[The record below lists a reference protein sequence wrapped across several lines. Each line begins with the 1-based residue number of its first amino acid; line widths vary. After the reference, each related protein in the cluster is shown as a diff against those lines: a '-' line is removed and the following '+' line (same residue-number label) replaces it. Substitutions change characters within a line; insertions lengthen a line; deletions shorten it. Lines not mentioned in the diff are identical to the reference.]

1 MRVVMKKLSILILFV
16 ACFQPAFSQKLEK
29 FEDQLPRMLA
39 LPPSGALAQLKRYF
53 QEEAQNPA
61 LYFQMAVI
69 YETRYKNSDP
79 IKDYAYKVGNARE
92 AVKAFEVTNRYLDD
106 KHVRRNEELY
116 FNFGR
121 IDEKGRVEVEYD
133 TIRQH
138 IDQMMAEMNNYIAN
152 VPTIYDKF
160 TKSFSSYD
168 KAHKGFTSILGDYP
182 TFKDLYLLYDQ
193 SVDDRFEQIK
203 SDYLESLKYWEEYKS
218 ASDTFD
224 VGYDQNMSVRPIK
237 VYRLDGLESK
247 INFLKSEI
255 AVWDYASWVD
265 ETREIIHAEI
275 DQLRL
280 DLAKEKLRLD
290 REVEQAQP
298 DFIRDEFEPLKV
310 SKEVLFKLRKY
321 DLNSV
326 VEPIFIYKE
335 KKHDLIYQQL
345 LSRQLDTA
353 TSLDIERKLY
363 LYGQMVNRIK
373 EADTVLSDIRRRN
386 TEASLNKYP
395 EFINTHYQG
404 MSGISSLITTER
416 SANREDAAQY
426 VSTIRDRIYEMLAS
440 DSTVETVTHNRKNI
454 ALQEQL
460 SADNDMLGTDPITTH
475 RVENFDGS
483 LFLGGIF
490 RNEKEDKTQAFVC
503 GVTPDKKVG
512 WYNEYLL
519 QFDSAIGPDSHTR
532 VGAIKTVPG
541 GLAVILNGVDTNMVR
556 HNHLYIF
563 DEKGDVTLSRRL
575 LLNQYP
581 RTINYNERTNTL
593 MVTYKGEDY
602 LDDILQQSELILAN
616 YSIYGDLLW
625 QQRMSYKGDI
635 NNVVNLD
642 DGYMLLGNYNE
653 LKMLDGKIS
662 RVSGSNLD
670 TRSFALKVDLSGEVT
685 DMKTFNNS
693 RPYFTNKVY
702 KVSDD
707 CINVFGSNGSYTRSV
722 RVDDEP
728 GSAVHLIINS
738 DLEVLANSMK

>member
-1 MRVVMKKLSILILFV
+1 MKKLSILILFV

-353 TSLDIERKLY
+353 TSLDVERKLY

-426 VSTIRDRIYEMLAS
+426 VSTIRDRLYEMLAS
-440 DSTVETVTHNRKNI
+440 DSTAETVTHNRKNI

>member
-1 MRVVMKKLSILILFV
+1 MKKLSILILFV